1 MKPKNLAL
9 AKLELQIM
17 KVIWDSGQATI
28 REVMKTLTKKGVE
41 RTYSTIMTMMRNLEK
56 KGFLTHDLRER
67 TFVYKPL
74 VQRDEVSQNML
85 FDLLDRL
92 FDGSRE
98 QLFSTLFQREEV
110 DVGELESLK
119 ELIEQKQKEINDVE
133 P

>member
-17 KVIWDSGQATI
+17 KVIWDKGQTTI
-28 REVMKTLTKKGVE
+28 REVMKTLAKKGIE

-67 TFVYKPL
+67 TFVYKPT
-74 VQRDEVSQNML
+74 VQRNEVSQNML

-98 QLFSTLFQREEV
+98 QLFSTLFQRE
-110 DVGELESLK
+110 DVGVEELESLK
-119 ELIEQKQKEINDVE
+119 RLIEQKQREANSVK

>member
-1 MKPKNLAL
+1 MKAPNLTL

-17 KVIWDSGQATI
+17 KVIWDSGQVTI
-28 REVMKTLTKKGVE
+28 REVMKRLTKKGIE

-67 TFVYKPL
+67 TFVYKP
-74 VQRDEVSQNML
+74 VVRRDEVSRNML

-98 QLFSTLFQREEV
+98 QLFSTLFQREDV
-110 DVGELESLK
+110 DVEELESLK
-119 ELIEQKQKEINDVE
+119 KLIEQKQRGM
-133 P
+133 